1 MATKMDSQNHTHR
14 AVAIDVLETEIA
26 GMRQLV
32 DTLRD
37 ANEPLAEAVHQSVE
51 LCASVRGRVI
61 VTGMGKS
68 GHVARKI
75 AATLASTGT
84 KASYVH
90 PAEASHGDLGMISTD
105 DVILALSNSGET
117 SELGD
122 ILGYAGRFGI
132 PLIAMTA
139 KLDSTLARA
148 GTVQLIIPKAA
159 EACAVTRAPTTST
172 TLMMALGDAIA
183 VCILRSKG
191 FTATDFHTFHPGGK
205 LGASL
210 KRVTDLMHHTEMPL
224 CSPETPVPDAV
235 EIISASGL
243 GCVGVVDAD
252 GRLVGM
258 VTDGDLRRH
267 FRDAVI
273 GKSVDSIMTRN
284 PRVVSH
290 QALAAEALSMMSAH
304 KITALFIVDDAGA
317 PLGLLHVHDCLA
329 SGVI

>member
-1 MATKMDSQNHTHR
+1 MANEKPSGNTTARD
-14 AVAIDVLETEIA
+14 VALDVFQIEIA
-26 GMRQLV
+26 GLQ
-32 DTLRD
+32 
-37 ANEPLAEAVHQSVE
+37 ELAEAVRDPQGPLARALE
-51 LCASVRGRVI
+51 ETIDLCSHMRGRVI

-117 SELGD
+117 PELGD

-139 KLDSTLARA
+139 NAGSTLARA
-148 GTVQLIIPKAA
+148 SNIGLIIPKAA
-159 EACAVTRAPTTST
+159 EACMVTKAPTTST
-172 TLMMALGDAIA
+172 TLMMALGDALA
-183 VCILRSKG
+183 VAILRGKG
-191 FTATDFHTFHPGGK
+191 FTADDFHTFHPGGK

-210 KRVTDLMHHTEMPL
+210 KRVTDLMHHTDMPL
-224 CSPETPVPDAV
+224 CGLGASVEDAV
-235 EIISASGL
+235 SIITSSGF
-243 GCVGVVDAD
+243 GCVGVLDPD
-252 GRLVGM
+252 GCLAGI

-267 FRDAVI
+267 FKEPLSEKPVT
-273 GKSVDSIMTRN
+273 SIMTKK
-284 PRVVSH
+284 PRTVSH
-290 QALAAEALSMMSAH
+290 QALAAEALSMMSTYR
-304 KITALFIVDDAGA
+304 ITALFILDDAGK